1 MVLSASD
8 TVRVSSDPKARM
20 KILGYIWRSGIFD
33 YELPE
38 GLDVTFD
45 DSNKDVVRAELL
57 SIATHSIDSFLAG
70 VENENAALMAYCSRP
85 AIRVNRNRTM
95 AFKEFISGIGTNFCV
110 LVPSFEA
117 IGSNA
122 SNQLHSLLMAR
133 NKRILVATVNHT
145 SLLKLDFD
153 VAFEL
158 QDQLI
163 ISPMKQN
170 VELQASNAESN
181 YIKLRDL
188 MRKKATV
195 DTIAKEFGQ
204 SRMTIFR
211 WRKQFEDRLIADVP
225 GFKIGS

>member
-1 MVLSASD
+1 
-8 TVRVSSDPKARM
+8 M

-33 YELPE
+33 NQFPE
-38 GLDVTFD
+38 GIDVTFD
-45 DSNKDVVRAELL
+45 DSNKDRIRAQLL
-57 SIATHSIDSFLAG
+57 SFATQSIDLFLTD
-70 VENENAALMAYCSRP
+70 VEGDINALMPYCTNPTVR
-85 AIRVNRNRTM
+85 IDRNRTV
-95 AFKEFISGIGTNFCV
+95 AFKEFISGMGTDFCV
-110 LVPSFEA
+110 LVPSFDA
-117 IGSNA
+117 IGANA
-122 SNQLHSLLMAR
+122 NNQLHSLEMAR
-133 NKRILVATVNHT
+133 DKRILVATVNHT
-145 SLLKLDFD
+145 TLLKLDFD

-158 QDQLI
+158 HDQLI

-195 DTIAKEFGQ
+195 ETIAKELGQ

-225 GFKIGS
+225 GFKIGG

>member
-1 MVLSASD
+1 
-8 TVRVSSDPKARM
+8 M
-20 KILGYIWRSGIFD
+20 KILGYIWRSGFFD

-38 GLDVTFD
+38 GIDLNYD
-45 DSNKDVVRAELL
+45 DRSKDLIRSELL
-57 SIATHSIDSFLAG
+57 SIATRNIDSFLAD
-70 VENENAALMAYCSRP
+70 VETDKNALKPYSP
-85 AIRVNRNRTM
+85 DPTIRVVRNRTA
-95 AFKEFISGIGTNFCV
+95 AFKEFISGIGSEFCV
-110 LVPSFEA
+110 LVPSFDA

-122 SNQLHSLLMAR
+122 SNQLHSLLFAR
-133 NKRILVATVNHT
+133 DKRILVATVNHT

-163 ISPMKQN
+163 ISPMKQS
-170 VELQASNAESN
+170 VDLQASNAESN

-195 DTIAKEFGQ
+195 DTIAKELGQ

-211 WRKQFEDRLIADVP
+211 WRKQFEDRLTTDVP
-225 GFKIGS
+225 GFKIGN

>member
-1 MVLSASD
+1 
-8 TVRVSSDPKARM
+8 M
-20 KILGYIWRSGIFD
+20 KILGYIWRSGFFD

-38 GLDVTFD
+38 GIDLNYD
-45 DSNKDVVRAELL
+45 DRSKDLIRSELL
-57 SIATHSIDSFLAG
+57 SIATRNIDSFLAD
-70 VENENAALMAYCSRP
+70 VETDKNALKPYSP
-85 AIRVNRNRTM
+85 DPTIRVVRNRTA
-95 AFKEFISGIGTNFCV
+95 AFKEFISGIGSEFCV

-122 SNQLHSLLMAR
+122 SNQLHSLLFAR
-133 NKRILVATVNHT
+133 DKRILVATVNHT

-163 ISPMKQN
+163 ISPMKQS
-170 VELQASNAESN
+170 VDLQASNAESN

-195 DTIAKEFGQ
+195 DTIAKELGQ

-211 WRKQFEDRLIADVP
+211 WRKQFEDRLTTDVP
-225 GFKIGS
+225 GFKIGN

>member
-1 MVLSASD
+1 
-8 TVRVSSDPKARM
+8 M

-33 YELPE
+33 YEPPE
-38 GLDVTFD
+38 GTDLTFD
-45 DSNKDVVRAELL
+45 DSSKEFFRAELML
-57 SIATHSIDSFLAG
+57 IATRNIDSFLASA
-70 VENENAALMAYCSRP
+70 ECDKNALEPYSP
-85 AIRVNRNRTM
+85 NPTIRVERNRTM
-95 AFKEFISGIGTNFCV
+95 AFTEFISGKGSDFCV
-110 LVPSFEA
+110 LVPSFDA

-133 NKRILVATVNHT
+133 KKRILVATVNHT

-170 VELQASNAESN
+170 VDVQASKAENN

-188 MRKKATV
+188 MRNKATV
-195 DTIAKEFGQ
+195 DTIAKELGQ

-211 WRKQFEDRLIADVP
+211 WRKQFADRLAVDVP
-225 GFKIGS
+225 GFIKGS

>member
-1 MVLSASD
+1 
-8 TVRVSSDPKARM
+8 M
-20 KILGYIWRSGIFD
+20 KILGYIWRSGFFD

-38 GLDVTFD
+38 GTDLNYD
-45 DSNKDVVRAELL
+45 DRSKDLIRNELL
-57 SIATHSIDSFLAG
+57 SIATRNIDSFLTD
-70 VENENAALMAYCSRP
+70 VENDKSALKPYSP
-85 AIRVNRNRTM
+85 DPTIRVVSNRTL
-95 AFKEFISGIGTNFCV
+95 AFKEFISGIGSELCV

-117 IGSNA
+117 IGSNVN
-122 SNQLHSLLMAR
+122 NQLHSLLFAR
-133 NKRILVATVNHT
+133 DKRILVATVNHT

-163 ISPMKQN
+163 VSPMKQS
-170 VELQASNAESN
+170 VDLQASKAESN

-195 DTIAKEFGQ
+195 DTIAKELGQ

-211 WRKQFEDRLIADVP
+211 WRKQFEDRLTVDVP
-225 GFKIGS
+225 GFKKGS